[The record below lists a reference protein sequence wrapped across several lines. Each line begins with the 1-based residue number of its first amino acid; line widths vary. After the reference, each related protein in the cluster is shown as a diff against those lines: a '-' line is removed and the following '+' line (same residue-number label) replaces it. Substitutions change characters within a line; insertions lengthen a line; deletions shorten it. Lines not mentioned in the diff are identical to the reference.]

1 MQLHAIRKMIT
12 GELGPVECVVIPVEK
27 NKLFVGKNGVY
38 LDLIAFEIT
47 NKKSESKDTHLL
59 KQSFSKEIR
68 EAMSEQELKD
78 LPILGGLQVWDG
90 QTEAEPVSDM
100 TVQDEASDLP
110 FIFTIPIALGFLM
123 QLFI

>member
-1 MQLHAIRKMIT
+1 MNLHAIRKMIT

-27 NKLFVGKNGVY
+27 NKLFIGKNGVY

-59 KQSFSKEIR
+59 KQSFSKEVR

-90 QTEAEPVSDM
+90 QTEAEPVSTM
-100 TVQDEASDLP
+100 AVQDEKDDLP
-110 FIFTIPIALGFLM
+110 F
-123 QLFI
+123 

>member
-1 MQLHAIRKMIT
+1 MQLHAIRKMIQ

-27 NKLFVGKNGVY
+27 NKLFIGKNGVY
-38 LDLIAFEIT
+38 LDLIAFEIN

-59 KQSFSKEIR
+59 KQSFSKEVR

-90 QTEAEPVSDM
+90 QTEAEPVSTM
-100 TVQDEASDLP
+100 AVQDETSDLP
-110 FIFTIPIALGFLM
+110 F
-123 QLFI
+123 